1 MSRLIISC
9 VVLSGNAQVN
19 ELLMYVHFLSCG
31 AKSALDNDDDFSQ
44 CSCYTALAY
53 MAACYLCYGSMVIP
67 KSCMLIKEPFWHGHD
82 FLFLFH
88 LGSNATNECP
98 SIIPDIMDDYLE
110 VKDVFV
116 DVCTTQG
123 TPTLDQVKDRCI
135 DLIECTLKHIPRI
148 YRYAHEDNIEKA
160 ETLPKLARV
169 VCFQLSSWISYD
181 FFRKVIARFQPAL
194 KIVKERLMR
203 YEGQL
208 KVLLQQKLEYIA
220 ELQQR

>member
-1 MSRLIISC
+1 
-9 VVLSGNAQVN
+9 
-19 ELLMYVHFLSCG
+19 
-31 AKSALDNDDDFSQ
+31 
-44 CSCYTALAY
+44 
-53 MAACYLCYGSMVIP
+53 
-67 KSCMLIKEPFWHGHD
+67 
-82 FLFLFH
+82 
-88 LGSNATNECP
+88 
-98 SIIPDIMDDYLE
+98 MDDYLE

-148 YRYAHEDNIEKA
+148 YRCAHEDNIEKA